1 MSSLSIIWNV
11 TNRCPWNCAFCV
23 MDAGINCSRAE
34 LSMEDK
40 MKAINH
46 LTGIDCKVD
55 LSGGEVMLNR
65 NDHMPLIKA
74 LSKKIGKKHLG
85 ISCSGAFIGPQEAV
99 FLAENVSGVEM
110 TMDAVPDRGFTNR
123 PEHYHEIAGQA
134 ADHLKRAGVNVG
146 LQTVVT
152 REHLNNPFIL
162 DELYAWMHEH
172 QIDEWSLIRYFP
184 AGRGINYPELELSDE
199 ENRILVNYVKNL
211 CECGNVPNLDIHY
224 LMPGSGKDSYCRCV
238 KKSIGILPDGS
249 VTACFWGLDIRG
261 NIKDSKF
268 YLGNIR
274 DDTLSNIL
282 KSNNAKYWFDYC
294 GKCPL

>member
-1 MSSLSIIWNV
+1 MSQLSIIWNV

-23 MDAGINCSRAE
+23 MDAGINCSRTE

-40 MKAINH
+40 MKAIDH

-65 NDHMPLIKA
+65 KDHMPLIKT
-74 LSKKIGKKHLG
+74 LSEKVGKKCLG
-85 ISCSGAFIGPQEAV
+85 ISCSGAFIGTEDAA
-99 FLAENVSGVEM
+99 FLAEYVSDVEM
-110 TMDAVPDRGFTNR
+110 TMDAVPKRCFPNR

-134 ADHLKRAGVNVG
+134 ADNLKIAGVKVG

-152 REHLNNPFIL
+152 RDHLNNPSIL
-162 DELYAWMHEH
+162 DELYTWMREH
-172 QIDEWSLIRYFP
+172 RIDEWSLIRYFP

-199 ENRILVNYVKNL
+199 ENKIIVDYVKDL
-211 CECGNVPNLDIHY
+211 CDYESLPNLDIHY
-224 LMPGSGKDSYCRCV
+224 LMPGSGKDSRCRCV

-249 VTACFWGLDIRG
+249 VTACFWGLDIQG

-268 YLGNIR
+268 YLGNIC
-274 DDTLSNIL
+274 DDVLPNIL
-282 KSNNAKYWFDYC
+282 NSDNAKYWFDYC